1 MKKKSLAFLIAVCT
15 LAATSFSSCG
25 ETAEKSMPATENNVV
40 TEETTA
46 AEVAETEAAE
56 TEAVTEAAPEET
68 KSEIVR
74 PDVITADVAMDL
86 LKAGNENYL
95 NPNLDA
101 DLRTKLSTDGQHPYA
116 VVITCSDSR
125 VAPEILFDINLGDI
139 FTIRT
144 AGNVVDAFETGS
156 VEYGAEHL
164 GSPLV
169 VVLGHSNCGAVTA
182 AVEGG
187 EAGGSIASI
196 VDAIAPSVEKAKG
209 EVTDEAAVLDRAIE
223 LNVENSIAELRK
235 SAILSELEEKGE
247 LKIVGATYDIKTG
260 EVKFLEESAP
270 AEETAAAETT
280 AAENA
285 EAAETSAETAAEET
299 TAAENAETEETT
311 AAAE

>member
-1 MKKKSLAFLIAVCT
+1 MKKKTIAFIMALCAAASLSLSACA
-15 LAATSFSSCG
+15 G
-25 ETAEKSMPATENNVV
+25 
-40 TEETTA
+40 TEETKNETA
-46 AEVAETEAAE
+46 GSETTAETEASAPETSAAETAEAPE
-56 TEAVTEAAPEET
+56 TEAAKTEIE
-68 KSEIVR
+68 R

-86 LKAGNENYL
+86 LKAGNANYL
-95 NPNLDA
+95 NPNVDA
-101 DLRTKLSTDGQHPYA
+101 DLRSKLTTDGQHPYA

-187 EAGGSIASI
+187 EAGGSISAI
-196 VDAIAPSVEKAKG
+196 VDAINPSVEKAKN
-209 EVTDEAAVLDRAIE
+209 EVTDENEVLDKAIE

-235 SAILSELEEKGE
+235 SEILSELEKEGK
-247 LKIVGATYDIKTG
+247 LKIVGATYDIMTG
-260 EVKFLEESAP
+260 EVKFLETAVPSEEKTDD
-270 AEETAAAETT
+270 AEEPAVTTTT
-280 AAENA
+280 ATDA
-285 EAAETSAETAAEET
+285 EAPEVTEVTTEAVTAVT
-299 TAAENAETEETT
+299 TAE
-311 AAAE
+311 

>member
-1 MKKKSLAFLIAVCT
+1 MKKKTIAFIMALCAAASLSLSACA
-15 LAATSFSSCG
+15 G
-25 ETAEKSMPATENNVV
+25 
-40 TEETTA
+40 TEETKNETA
-46 AEVAETEAAE
+46 GSAGSETTAETEASAPETSAAETAEAPE
-56 TEAVTEAAPEET
+56 TEAAKTEIE
-68 KSEIVR
+68 R

-86 LKAGNENYL
+86 LKAGNANYL
-95 NPNLDA
+95 NPNVDA
-101 DLRTKLSTDGQHPYA
+101 DLRSKLTTDGQHPYA

-187 EAGGSIASI
+187 EAGGSISAI
-196 VDAIAPSVEKAKG
+196 VDAISPSVEKAKS
-209 EVTDEAAVLDRAIE
+209 EVTDENEVLDKAIE

-235 SAILSELEEKGE
+235 SEILSELEEEGK
-247 LKIVGATYDIKTG
+247 LKIVGATYDIMTG
-260 EVKFLEESAP
+260 EVKFLENTAP
-270 AEETAAAETT
+270 AEETKGT
-280 AAENA
+280 
-285 EAAETSAETAAEET
+285 EE
-299 TAAENAETEETT
+299 ETEEEPAVTTT
-311 AAAE
+311 AVTTTESEAPEVNGAVTTSDE

>member
-1 MKKKSLAFLIAVCT
+1 MKKKTIAFIMALCAAASLSLSACAGT
-15 LAATSFSSCG
+15 EETKN
-25 ETAEKSMPATENNVV
+25 ETAETSVV
-40 TEETTA
+40 SETT
-46 AEVAETEAAE
+46 AETEASAPETSAAETTEAPE
-56 TEAVTEAAPEET
+56 TEAVKTEIE
-68 KSEIVR
+68 R

-86 LKAGNENYL
+86 LKAGNANYL
-95 NPNLDA
+95 NPNVDA
-101 DLRTKLSTDGQHPYA
+101 DLRSKLTTDGQHPYA

-187 EAGGSIASI
+187 EAGGSISAI
-196 VDAIAPSVEKAKG
+196 VDAISPSVEKAKN
-209 EVTDEAAVLDRAIE
+209 EVTDENEVLDKAIE

-235 SAILSELEEKGE
+235 SEILSELEEEGK
-247 LKIVGATYDIKTG
+247 LKIVGATYDIMTG
-260 EVKFLEESAP
+260 EVKFLETAVPSEEKTDEEP
-270 AEETAAAETT
+270 AVTTTT
-280 AAENA
+280 ATDA
-285 EAAETSAETAAEET
+285 EAPEVTEVTTEAVTAVT
-299 TAAENAETEETT
+299 TAE
-311 AAAE
+311 